1 MSTEII
7 HFKNL
12 PVVTSAKL
20 AEFYKTDSVRIRQNF
35 ASNKE
40 RFVEGKHYFKL
51 TGADLKSF
59 VSSLKLRTSDSKS
72 PTNFSKVRSLILW
85 TERGAARHA
94 KMLDTEHAWEVFEQ
108 LEDTYFNQVKK
119 TLPEPVPYAPSGNE
133 VFLPKAQGKF
143 FVENKKDGTLVI
155 RDANKVA
162 VIRRSS
168 LDVVKKDCQTIRN
181 ELELFLKQ
189 IERMEQSLEIDEELL
204 PLLGRL
210 SWRGV

>member
-1 MSTEII
+1 MSTQII
-7 HFKNL
+7 RFKNL
-12 PVVTSAKL
+12 PVLTTEQL
-20 AEFYKTDSVRIRQNF
+20 AGFYKTNPDNIKQNF
-35 ASNKE
+35 KRNHG
-40 RFVEGKHYFKL
+40 RFVEGKHFYRVEKQ
-51 TGADLKSF
+51 DLRELKKS
-59 VSSLKLRTSDSKS
+59 LGDSETLS
-72 PTNFSKVRSLILW
+72 PNARHLILW

-94 KMLDTEHAWEVFEQ
+94 KMLETDHAWEVFEQ
-108 LEDTYFNQVKK
+108 LEDSYFNQAQK
-119 TLPEPVPYAPSGNE
+119 TLTTNAPYEPNGNQ
-133 VFLPKAQGKF
+133 VYLPKTEGRF

-168 LDVVKKDCQTIRN
+168 LDVVKKDCQTIRK